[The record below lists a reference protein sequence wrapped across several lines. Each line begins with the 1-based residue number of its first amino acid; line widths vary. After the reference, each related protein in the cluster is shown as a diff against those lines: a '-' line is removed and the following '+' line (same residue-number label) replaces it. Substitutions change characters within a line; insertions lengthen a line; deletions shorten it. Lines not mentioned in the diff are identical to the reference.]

1 MVAGAFYAF
10 VIQRFKGGE
19 VEDCSDNWSQQP
31 RAGSALCTRMEM
43 EVPVLDSGQQQL
55 AAETQ
60 RRHEA
65 RIYRRF
71 ALAIMLIGLSIGFMN
86 VMGWTKI

>member
-31 RAGSALCTRMEM
+31 RAGSALCTQEWKWRY
-43 EVPVLDSGQQQL
+43 QC
-55 AAETQ
+55 
-60 RRHEA
+60 
-65 RIYRRF
+65 
-71 ALAIMLIGLSIGFMN
+71 SIQDN
-86 VMGWTKI
+86 SS

>member
-31 RAGSALCTRMEM
+31 RAGSALCTQNGNGGT
-43 EVPVLDSGQQQL
+43 S
-55 AAETQ
+55 
-60 RRHEA
+60 A
-65 RIYRRF
+65 RF
-71 ALAIMLIGLSIGFMN
+71 QDNSS
-86 VMGWTKI
+86 